1 MATYYS
7 ILIKED
13 LKFNN
18 LTEEEYFDKM
28 EDLSI
33 EYYQTGFPSPQ
44 DIKTK
49 IKEN

>member
-7 ILIKED
+7 ILIDGD
-13 LKFNN
+13 LKFSN

-33 EYYQTGFPSPQ
+33 EYYKTGLPDPQ
-44 DIKTK
+44 NIETK